1 MDILHY
7 LKRTKIGLAVIL
19 LAWAAPAI
27 ALPPPTDLPEEYL
40 RTQIIIEARSPL
52 NGEVLS
58 AADYSDLLAQLEK
71 QLSEREN
78 EAFIKPGYKEALFLL
93 RLRKILSTFGIQ
105 INTR

>member
-7 LKRTKIGLAVIL
+7 LKRTKTGLAVIL
-19 LAWAAPAI
+19 LAWTAPAI

-52 NGEVLS
+52 NGEAIS
-58 AADYSDLLAQLEK
+58 AAEYSDLLAQLEK

-78 EAFIKPGYKEALFLL
+78 EAFIKPSYKDALFLL
-93 RLRKILSTFGIQ
+93 RLRKILSTLGIQ